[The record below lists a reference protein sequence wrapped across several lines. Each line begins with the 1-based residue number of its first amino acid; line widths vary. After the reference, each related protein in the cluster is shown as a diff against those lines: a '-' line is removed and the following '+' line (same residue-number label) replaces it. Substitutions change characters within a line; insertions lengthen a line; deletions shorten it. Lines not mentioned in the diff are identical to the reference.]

1 MLNEVCCGCNGAFF
15 TLTANPSPFVEN
27 PANMMMLKK
36 RTSGKDREYNVA
48 SLFVTR
54 ASPVKH

>member
-1 MLNEVCCGCNGAFF
+1 MLNGVCYGCNGVFF
-15 TLTANPSPFVEN
+15 SLTANSSPFVEN

-36 RTSGKDREYNVA
+36 RISGKDREYNVA

-54 ASPVKH
+54 ASLVKH